1 MLEDS
6 SIQTFFFFFFLYM
19 VGDFTVAESLI
30 SPYVFT
36 GERNKFLR
44 GLCDFFSV
52 SRKPP
57 LPERTFE
64 GKGAGLGPNK
74 NACFVLQTQGQVAL
88 AFCSAQG
95 HARFLFLHQGFLL
108 F

>member
-1 MLEDS
+1 
-6 SIQTFFFFFFLYM
+6 M
-19 VGDFTVAESLI
+19 VGDFTVAQSLI

-74 NACFVLQTQGQVAL
+74 NACFVLQTQGLVAL
-88 AFCSAQG
+88 VSVLRKDMHGSSFCT
-95 HARFLFLHQGFLL
+95 RGFCCPNADCGTPVIR
-108 F
+108 